1 MTVAERD
8 WIDPAP
14 EPERIAVA
22 AALLSRN
29 GFRPTGESGD
39 VGRVDR
45 HATIYRRT

>member
-22 AALLSRN
+22 AALLSRH